1 METVK
6 KIQSLIVVYLVLIF
20 FLLLCVAATPL
31 LIRHGMVIAGRVII
45 EEEYLESALIVAIL
59 ALSCVIVIA
68 HRRTL
73 EAYRLAVAR
82 AGEDKSQL
90 ASRLTEAFSYISS
103 VNIGLK
109 EIQSIVCGC
118 DHFPQTRKEFKQ
130 FLHGLTAKI
139 MTATGAAWV
148 VVRIID
154 PCSGRTIK
162 GYTAQRRGSAAPST
176 TIGNRAIIEGRLA
189 DGFRTFVV
197 RQKNPDL
204 LTVCIL
210 PAMPLSEEQTVIA
223 TAAAREIET
232 AFMLY
237 RAGRRNR
244 QTAQEDRIQKDPNV
258 QHRTSNAQRRTRHSA
273 DL

>member
-6 KIQSLIVVYLVLIF
+6 KIKSLIVVYLALIV
-20 FLLLCVAATPL
+20 FLLLCVSATPL
-31 LIRHGMVIAGRVII
+31 FIRHGLAIGGRLII
-45 EEEYLESALIVAIL
+45 EEEYLESTLIVAIL
-59 ALSCVIVIA
+59 AISCMIVIA
-68 HRRTL
+68 YRRTL
-73 EAYRLAVAR
+73 EAYRRAVAR

-90 ASRLTEAFSYISS
+90 ASRLTEAFSYIGS

-109 EIQSIVCGC
+109 EIQSIVCGI
-118 DHFPQTRKEFKQ
+118 DHYPQTRKEFKH
-130 FLHGLTAKI
+130 FLHELTTKI
-139 MTATGAAWV
+139 MTDTGAAWV

-162 GYTAQRRGSAAPST
+162 GYTAQGRGSAAPTT

-189 DGFRTFVV
+189 TGVRTFVV
-197 RQKNPDL
+197 HQKDPDL

-210 PAMPLSEEQTVIA
+210 PAIPLSEEQTVIM
-223 TAAAREIET
+223 TAAAREIEM

-237 RAGRRNR
+237 RAGRQNR
-244 QTAQEDRIQKDPNV
+244 QPPHGDRMQKNPNV
-258 QHRTSNAQRRTRHSA
+258 EHRTSNAQHRTRHSA